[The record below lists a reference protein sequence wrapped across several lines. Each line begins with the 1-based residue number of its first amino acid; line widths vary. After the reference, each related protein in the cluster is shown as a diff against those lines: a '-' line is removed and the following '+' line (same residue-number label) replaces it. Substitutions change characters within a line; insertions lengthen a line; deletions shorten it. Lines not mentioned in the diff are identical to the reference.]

1 MKQSYFLQIKQCD
14 CLLWHWRQRACP
26 ATVITLGNQHFQRG
40 RGWMLPSC
48 REWVPYTMSLHTTQ
62 RWSGSNHND
71 TPREGA
77 LTPPSLPLLQR
88 TRDIQGDLWL
98 LVRKWWK
105 KKLSQNQCLFSPSL
119 LPSSTRGVCVWQ
131 CGLLRILWTAQRDG
145 DSGICFVRDQPWLV
159 RGGKAEF

>member
-105 KKLSQNQCLFSPSL
+105 KRLSQNQCLFSPSL
-119 LPSSTRGVCVWQ
+119 LPSSTWGVCVAVWFAEDPLD
-131 CGLLRILWTAQRDG
+131 CTEAWRFRNLFL
-145 DSGICFVRDQPWLV
+145 RDQPWLV